1 MVKTV
6 LMVDDSDDIRQCVSC
21 ILEKAGFNVILA
33 VNGKDALDK
42 LNGRNDLKINI
53 VITDLNMPQM
63 NGIEFIKQLRETS
76 VHRFIPVVVLSTVLQ
91 EFEKHEFERVGV
103 SEWLNKPFT
112 AKQLI
117 NTVRKFV
124 K

>member
-1 MVKTV
+1 MAKTV

-76 VHRFIPVVVLSTVLQ
+76 VHRFAPVVVLSTVLQ
-91 EFEKHEFERVGV
+91 EFEKHEFEQVGV
-103 SEWLNKPFT
+103 SDWLNKPFT